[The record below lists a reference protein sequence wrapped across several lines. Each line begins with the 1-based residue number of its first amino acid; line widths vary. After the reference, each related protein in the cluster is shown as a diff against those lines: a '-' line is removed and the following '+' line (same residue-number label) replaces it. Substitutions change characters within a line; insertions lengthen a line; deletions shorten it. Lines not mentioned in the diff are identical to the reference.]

1 MRKPT
6 IRDVAALAGVSH
18 QTVSRVLNEHES
30 VAAATRE
37 RVLAAIEE
45 LSYVPNPSA
54 RGLSSNRTHTLG
66 MVSSDISDYFFAQAV
81 AGAEAEARKHGFFL
95 IIGSVEEEAEEDER
109 VYLRLMLERRVEG
122 LIIAWPKL
130 RAEADNHQRL
140 LVSRL
145 PFVVVASGAE
155 LPGASVVDV
164 DNRRGGFDATS
175 LLIREGHRAI
185 ATITGPLEWPSA
197 RARLDGYRDALR
209 TWGLAEEPAL
219 VQTSP
224 DWGLASGQAAAARLL
239 ESHRPFTAIFAQ
251 SDLSALGAITELRA
265 RGIGVPEEVSVVG
278 YDDLPIASFV
288 DPPLTTVHQ
297 PMREVGSLAVNL
309 LLEEIARAR
318 SAAEREPSRHLLPA
332 HPVVRGSVGRPPALE
347 SPAAGARGGDA
358 WQR

>member
-6 IRDVAALAGVSH
+6 IRDVAARAGVSH
-18 QTVSRVLNEHES
+18 QTVSRVLNDHES
-30 VAAATRE
+30 VAEATRE

-81 AGAEAEARKHGFFL
+81 AGAEVEARRHGFFL

-109 VYLRLMLERRVEG
+109 AYLRLMLQRHVEG

-130 RAEADNHQRL
+130 RPEGDNHRRL
-140 LVSRL
+140 LASRL
-145 PFVVVASGAE
+145 PFVVVASEVE
-155 LPGASVVDV
+155 LLGASVVDV

-197 RARLDGYRDALR
+197 RARLGGYRDALR
-209 TWGLAEEPAL
+209 TWGLAEDASL
-219 VQTSP
+219 VETSP
-224 DWGLASGQAAAARLL
+224 DWGLASGQVAAARLL
-239 ESHRPFTAIFAQ
+239 ERNKPFTAIFAQ
-251 SDLSALGAITELRA
+251 SDLSALGAITELRT
-265 RGIGVPEEVSVVG
+265 RGIAVPEEVSVVG

-297 PMREVGSLAVNL
+297 PMREVGSLAVSL
-309 LLEEIARAR
+309 LLDEIARAR
-318 SAAEREPSRHLLPA
+318 SGSEREPGRHLLPA
-332 HPVVRGSVGRPPALE
+332 HPVVRGSVARAPALE
-347 SPAAGARGGDA
+347 SSATEAGEGDA